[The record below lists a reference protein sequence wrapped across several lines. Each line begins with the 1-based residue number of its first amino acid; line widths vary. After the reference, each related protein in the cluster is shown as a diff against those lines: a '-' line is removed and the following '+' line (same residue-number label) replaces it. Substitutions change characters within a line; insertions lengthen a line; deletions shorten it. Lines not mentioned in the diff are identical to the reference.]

1 MKKILLSIVLFLG
14 FIGISH
20 AQYYDFDKTT
30 ETYSPITGGTVVS
43 WDDWDDTLISVI
55 TPFDFEVC
63 GEVVDSLAFD
73 DYGFYV
79 YAQGGEIAEIA
90 VFGADLKSRGGNT
103 SPISHKVIGSAPNRV
118 FVIQFENATT
128 YNDKDGEDSVNF
140 QLQFHE
146 TTNIVE
152 FHYGPSFVN
161 NDADDPWDLE
171 TGCWAGIIYY
181 GGDRGS
187 FLSGSPA
194 NPTVN
199 QVTLSNYD
207 EVSLT
212 GHPLKDRV
220 YLWTPR
226 QFPVTIPVVTSEN
239 TTTAYPNPFN
249 NALIINTTATTDFT
263 LTDAQGKIITIFT
276 VHQKY
281 ELNTAELTH
290 GVYFLRSSN
299 GDVIKLVK

>member
-1 MKKILLSIVLFLG
+1 MKKILLTSILFLG
-14 FIGISH
+14 FISLSQ

-30 ETYSPITGGTVVS
+30 ETYSPIAGGTVVS
-43 WDDWDDTLISVI
+43 WDDWDDTLITVEA
-55 TPFDFEVC
+55 PFDFEVC
-63 GEVVDSLAFD
+63 GVVIDSISFD
-73 DYGFYV
+73 DYSYYFLSNDE
-79 YAQGGEIAEIA
+79 EIAEMA
-90 VFGADLKSRGGNT
+90 VFGADLKSREGNT

-128 YNDKDGEDSVNF
+128 YNDQDGEDSVNF
-140 QLQFHE
+140 QLQIHE

-161 NDADDPWDLE
+161 NDADAPWDLE

-220 YLWTPR
+220 YVWTPR
-226 QFPVTIPVVTSEN
+226 QFPVTVPAASAEN
-239 TTTAYPNPFN
+239 TITAYPNPFSN
-249 NALIINTTATTDFT
+249 VLTVNTTSTIDFT

-281 ELNTAELTH
+281 ELNTSDLSQ

-299 GDVIKLVK
+299 GNVMKLVK